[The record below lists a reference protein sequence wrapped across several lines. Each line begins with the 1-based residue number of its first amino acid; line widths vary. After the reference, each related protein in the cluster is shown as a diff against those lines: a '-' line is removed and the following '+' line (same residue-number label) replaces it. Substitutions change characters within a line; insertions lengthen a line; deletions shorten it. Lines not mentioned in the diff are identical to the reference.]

1 MHQWQNE
8 LADVFSLDGEWAFS
22 LADES
27 GAIRVP
33 GTWEA
38 QGFSRHVDGPATY
51 QRTVRVPA
59 EWQGKRVQLQ
69 FDAVSYDAEISV
81 NGAQVGRHTGLWS
94 PFALDVTDVIHFG
107 DDNEIGLVIFK
118 PGERFPMRE
127 SLAGFLPDVATT
139 FGGIWQSARLVAFES
154 AALSEISILPDF
166 ESGSVTIHANTHHAE
181 NFQARITIYTP
192 EGRPAAEH
200 IAPAGEPIN
209 AALSLSPLRFW
220 RPDQPAL
227 YTLQITL
234 QDGQRTLSRVRR
246 TFGFRQLTSEGDQ
259 LLLNSAPVSLRGV
272 LNWGWYPEILCP
284 APDDAAIRDEFRR
297 VRELGFNMVKLCLYV
312 PSARYFEIADEEGMM
327 LWLELPMW
335 LPKVTERLRQQAPL
349 EYAEILSAVQH
360 HPSIVIYS
368 LGCELNQSVDEALMG
383 DLNEIVRGQTFGAM
397 ICDNSGSGEAYGG
410 LAFDFADFNDYH
422 FYCDL
427 QYFDPLV
434 DHFSRD
440 WRAPR
445 PWIFGE
451 FCDADDYRDLDEI
464 EAAFGG
470 KLPWWLTERNP
481 LHPLTFI
488 AYPEQRVRMESVV
501 VAQRPTGTS
510 DGRAMPLQIDHQT
523 IQKISRQQSFVLRK
537 TILEKVRAR
546 AGMGGYV
553 VTSIRDTPLATSSV
567 FDDLGRTKYPID
579 EFRAFNADR
588 VLLIGRG
595 RARSWTRGGDRPA
608 PFEPRSFL
616 AGQRVS
622 LDVIL
627 SNAGADLPGGEVVW
641 KIGDSENL
649 FAENGVIDVDK
660 ALTAGRPQMLG
671 RIVFNAPQVDSA
683 IELQLEISLDSEG
696 ETVTNSWRLWIFPK
710 IEHWPDSIGLYDP
723 AGSLQALDDLREAA
737 KPISG
742 AIDGISTL
750 LTSTLDEHVLA
761 FLRGGGRVLLLQQ
774 GEKPLPALGVPFWR
788 EGIKIICDHPAMLPN
803 NGYADLQFYGLGT
816 DWALDTDRLTEVLPD
831 AKNFNPI
838 FRRLDARQFTVA
850 DYLIE
855 MQVGAGQL
863 IASTLRFQGG
873 SGDQPAS
880 LKSHLAGRWL
890 LYNLLKMLKSN

>member
-1 MHQWQNE
+1 MYQWQNE
-8 LADVFSLDGEWAFS
+8 LADVLSLDGEWAFS
-22 LADES
+22 LGGES

-38 QGFSRHVDGPATY
+38 QGFSRHVDGPAIY
-51 QRTVRVPA
+51 RRTIRVPA
-59 EWQGKRVQLQ
+59 EWQGKRIQLQ
-69 FDAVSYDAEISV
+69 FDAVSYDAEILV
-81 NGAQVGRHTGLWS
+81 NGIQVGQHRGMWS
-94 PFALDVTDVIHFG
+94 PFALDVTDSIRTG
-107 DDNEIGLVIFK
+107 ADNEISLTIFK

-154 AALSEISILPDF
+154 AALSDILINADPD
-166 ESGSVTIHANTHHAE
+166 SGSITIRANTHHAE
-181 NFQARITIYTP
+181 NVQARITIYTP
-192 EGRPAAEH
+192 DGRPAAEH
-200 IAPAGEPIN
+200 IAPAGEVLN

-220 RPDQPAL
+220 RPDQPVL

-234 QDGQRTLSRVRR
+234 QNGQRTVARVRR
-246 TFGFRQLTSEGDQ
+246 AFGFRQLTSEGDQ
-259 LLLNSAPVSLRGV
+259 LLLNDVPVSLRGV

-284 APDDAAIRDEFRR
+284 APDDDAIRDEFRR

-360 HPSIVIYS
+360 HPSVVIYS

-383 DLNEIVRGQTFGAM
+383 ELNEIVRGQTFGAM

-470 KLPWWLTERNP
+470 RLPWWLTERNS

-488 AYPEQRVRMESVV
+488 AYPEQRVRMESTQSQGIV
-501 VAQRPTGTS
+501 
-510 DGRAMPLQIDHQT
+510 PLQLDHQA
-523 IQKISRQQSFVLRK
+523 IQRISREQSFVLRK

-567 FDDLGRTKYPID
+567 FDDLGRTKYPVD
-579 EFRAFNADR
+579 EFRAFNDDR

-627 SNAGADLPGGEVVW
+627 SNAGDDLPGGIVAW
-641 KIGDSENL
+641 KIGDTENS
-649 FAENGVIDVDK
+649 FAESGRIEVSRLL
-660 ALTAGRPQMLG
+660 AAGRPQMLG
-671 RIVFNAPQVDSA
+671 RIVFNAPQVDTA
-683 IELQLEISLDSEG
+683 IELLLEISLEAEG
-696 ETVTNSWRLWIFPK
+696 GAVTNSWRLWIFPK
-710 IEHWPDSIGLYDP
+710 IESWPDGIGLYDP
-723 AGSLQALDDLREAA
+723 VGSLHALDDLRESA
-737 KPISG
+737 KSTNGEIT
-742 AIDGISTL
+742 GISML
-750 LTSTLDEHVLA
+750 VTSTLDENVLA
-761 FLRGGGRVLLLQQ
+761 FLRGGGRVILLQQ

-788 EGIKIICDHPAMLPN
+788 EGIKIICDHPAMLPH
-803 NGYADLQFYGLGT
+803 NGYADLQFYGLAT
-816 DWALDTDRLTEVLPD
+816 DWALDTNRLTEVLPD
-831 AKNFNPI
+831 AQNLNPI
-838 FRRLDARQFTVA
+838 LRRLDARQFTVA

-855 MQVGAGQL
+855 MQVGAGHL

-890 LYNLLKMLKSN
+890 LYNLLRTLKSN

>member
-1 MHQWQNE
+1 MIAFNLHKGVSMQQWQNE
-8 LADVFSLDGEWAFS
+8 LADVVSLDGQWTFS
-22 LADES
+22 LRDER
-27 GAIRVP
+27 GTIRVP

-38 QGFSRHVDGPATY
+38 QGFARQADGPAIY
-51 QRTVRVPA
+51 QRTIRVPA
-59 EWQGKRVQLQ
+59 EWQDKCIQLQ
-69 FDAVSYDAEISV
+69 FDAVSYEAKISV
-81 NGAQVGRHTGLWS
+81 NGAQVGQHTGMWS
-94 PFALDVTDVIHFG
+94 PFALDVTDAVRCG
-107 DDNEIGLVIFK
+107 EDNEISLTIFK

-154 AALSEISILPDF
+154 AALSDLSIKADPD
-166 ESGSVTIHANTHHAE
+166 SGSVAIQANTHEAE
-181 NFQARITIYTP
+181 NFQARVTIYTP
-192 EGRPAAEH
+192 DGRPAAEH
-200 IAPAGEPIN
+200 IAPAGEPLN
-209 AALSLSPLRFW
+209 AILSLTPLRFW
-220 RPDQPAL
+220 RPDQPTL

-234 QDGQRTLSRVRR
+234 QDGQRTAARIRR

-259 LLLNSAPVSLRGV
+259 LLLNDVPICLRGV

-284 APDDAAIRDEFRR
+284 APDEAAIRDEFRR

-335 LPKVTERLRQQAPL
+335 LPKVTERLRHQAPL

-360 HPSIVIYS
+360 HPSIAIYS
-368 LGCELNQSVDEALMG
+368 LGCELNQSVDETLMG
-383 DLNEIVRGQTFGAM
+383 ELNEIVRGQTFGAM

-422 FYCDL
+422 FYADL

-440 WRAPR
+440 WRGTR

-464 EAAFGG
+464 EAAYGG

-488 AYPEQRVRMESVV
+488 AYPEQRLRMQSVV
-501 VAQRPTGTS
+501 GAW
-510 DGRAMPLQIDHQT
+510 RAMPLPGHQT
-523 IQKISRQQSFVLRK
+523 IQWISRQQSFVVRK

-567 FDDLGRTKYPID
+567 FDDLGRTKYPTED
-579 EFRAFNADR
+579 FRAFNADR
-588 VLLIGRG
+588 ILVIGRG

-622 LDVIL
+622 LDMIL
-627 SNAGADLPGGEVVW
+627 SNAGADLPGGRLTW
-641 KIGDSENL
+641 KVCDFENA
-649 FAENGVIDVDK
+649 FAEHGTIDVNGT
-660 ALTAGRPQMLG
+660 LPGGRPQMLG
-671 RIVFNAPQVDSA
+671 RVVFNASQTDTA
-683 IELQLEISLDSEG
+683 KEICLEAVLEADGKIIK
-696 ETVTNSWRLWIFPK
+696 NSWRLWIFPK
-710 IEHWPDSIGLYDP
+710 IEHWPDGISFYDP
-723 AGSLQALDDLREAA
+723 AGSLHALDDLREAA
-737 KPISG
+737 KLING
-742 AIDGISTL
+742 AISDISVL
-750 LTSTLDEHVLA
+750 LTSTLDDSVLA
-761 FLRGGGRVLLLQQ
+761 FLRAGGRVLLLQQ

-788 EGIKIICDHPAMLPN
+788 EGIKIISDHPAMLPH
-803 NGYADLQFYGLGT
+803 NGYADLQFYGLAT
-816 DWALDTDRLTEVLPD
+816 DWALDTEKLSDALPD
-831 AKNFNPI
+831 ATNFQPI
-838 FRRLDARQFTVA
+838 MRRLDARQFTVS

-855 MQVGAGQL
+855 MQVGAGRL

-880 LKSHLAGRWL
+880 LKAHLAGRWL
-890 LYNLLKMLKSN
+890 LYNLLKTLE